1 MSFRCYADNV
11 AIQLEPL
18 ETMTASGLH
27 LPQRTERGA
36 MGFRTAKVL
45 ASGPGH
51 YRQKKGGA
59 ASTVDGAFV
68 PNETKRGDR
77 VIVAALC
84 GTNFEMDLTVPRH
97 NPGFDFSELLGDAG
111 EFRVVRESEIL
122 AVIES
127 GTPENGYET
136 VSSLRGSGYLNPDSA
151 LG

>member
-18 ETMTASGLH
+18 ETMTTSGLH

-36 MGFRTAKVL
+36 MGYRTAKVT

-51 YRQKKGGA
+51 YRQKRSGA
-59 ASTVDGAFV
+59 GSTSDGAFV
-68 PNETKRGDR
+68 PNETKPGDR
-77 VIVAALC
+77 VLVPALC

-97 NPGFDFSELLGDAG
+97 NKGLDFSELLGDAG

-122 AVIES
+122 GIL
-127 GTPENGYET
+127 ET
-136 VSSLRGSGYLNPDSA
+136 DG
-151 LG
+151 